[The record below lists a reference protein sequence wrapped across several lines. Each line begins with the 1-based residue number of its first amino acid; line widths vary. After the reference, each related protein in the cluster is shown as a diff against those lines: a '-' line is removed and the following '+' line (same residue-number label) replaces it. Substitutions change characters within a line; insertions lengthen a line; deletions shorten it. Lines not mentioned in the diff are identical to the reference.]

1 MATLKDIANKIG
13 VSQATVSRVLNG
25 DPNLSVAQE
34 TRESILRVAREL
46 NYKTVSQRVQ
56 GNPMAVGSSQTVART
71 LKKAERKRIGIAQM
85 FEMTEQMEDI
95 YYLVLKSMV
104 DEECFANGWTTVTL
118 LRNEDGRFVKHDK
131 EPLDG
136 LIAIGR
142 FTPQEVACFEE
153 YTEDIV
159 FLDST
164 PDPLRYYSIVP
175 NYHQA
180 VRSMLQY
187 CFERKKE
194 RIAYIG
200 SVKTFD
206 DEKHMTLDPRF
217 YYYRNAMTAR
227 GLFHEDLIIDCSM
240 NARGGYSAM
249 MEYIETHAELPQ
261 ALVAASD
268 AVVPG
273 VLKALRERNISVPED
288 IGIVSFNNTSF
299 SEFATPP
306 ISSMEVFLRENAKS
320 AMLCM
325 QFLWNG
331 MRSPKKIV
339 VPCLLIDRQ
348 SVIE

>member
-1 MATLKDIANKIG
+1 MATLKDIANKAG

-34 TRESILRVAREL
+34 TRETILRVAREL

-56 GNPMAVGSSQTVART
+56 ENPMAVGRFQSVAQAMEPVDKR
-71 LKKAERKRIGIAQM
+71 RIGIAQM
-85 FEMTEQMEDI
+85 FEMSEQMEDI
-95 YYLVLKSMV
+95 YYMVLKSMV
-104 DEECFANGWTTVTL
+104 DEECFANGWITVAL
-118 LRNEDGRFVKHDK
+118 SRDDSGRFVKHDT

-153 YTEDIV
+153 YTMDIV

-180 VRSMLQY
+180 VRQMLTY
-187 CFERKKE
+187 CMDRKKKQ
-194 RIAYIG
+194 IAYVG
-200 SVKTFD
+200 SVNTFD

-217 YYYRNAMTAR
+217 YYYRNAMSAR
-227 GLFHEDLIIDCSM
+227 GLFREELIIDCPM
-240 NARGGYSAM
+240 NARGGYAAM
-249 MEYIETHAELPQ
+249 LEYMDTYSTLPE
-261 ALVAASD
+261 ALVASSD

-273 VLKALRERNISVPED
+273 VLKALRERNLSVPED
-288 IGIVSFNNTSF
+288 IGLVSFNNTSF

-306 ISSMEVFLRENAKS
+306 ISSVEVFLRENAKS
-320 AMLCM
+320 AVLCM

-339 VPCLLIDRQ
+339 VPCTLIDRE
-348 SVIE
+348 SVKE